1 MVTRM
6 STDDNSTEGNTS
18 DSMRKATENLD
29 HEAGGAPSSEYLD
42 KVDPDDF
49 GRNDET
55 GEDEYRD
62 EDDASTIDNASANG
76 STSTDR

>member
-1 MVTRM
+1 M

-18 DSMRKATENLD
+18 DSMRKAAENLD

-49 GRNDET
+49 GRNDEN
-55 GEDEYRD
+55 GEDEGRD
-62 EDDASTIDNASANG
+62 EDAACEDDVSTIDSP
-76 STSTDR
+76 STDR

>member
-1 MVTRM
+1 M

-49 GRNDET
+49 GRKDET
-55 GEDEYRD
+55 GEDQSRD
-62 EDDASTIDNASANG
+62 EDDASTIDSP
-76 STSTDR
+76 STDR

>member
-1 MVTRM
+1 M

-18 DSMRKATENLD
+18 DSMRKAAENLD

-49 GRNDET
+49 GRNDEN
-55 GEDEYRD
+55 GEAEDRD
-62 EDDASTIDNASANG
+62 EDAASTNDSP
-76 STSTDR
+76 STDR

>member
-1 MVTRM
+1 M

-18 DSMRKATENLD
+18 DSMRKAAENLD

-49 GRNDET
+49 GRKDET
-55 GEDEYRD
+55 GEDQSRSED
-62 EDDASTIDNASANG
+62 APSEDDASTIDSP
-76 STSTDR
+76 STDR

>member
-1 MVTRM
+1 M

-18 DSMRKATENLD
+18 DSMRKAAENLD

-49 GRNDET
+49 GRNEKTTEDQSRDE
-55 GEDEYRD
+55 DAPS
-62 EDDASTIDNASANG
+62 EDDASTIDSP
-76 STSTDR
+76 STDR

>member
-1 MVTRM
+1 M

-18 DSMRKATENLD
+18 DSMRKAAENLD

-49 GRNDET
+49 GRKDET
-55 GEDEYRD
+55 GEDEDRD
-62 EDDASTIDNASANG
+62 EDAPSKDDASTIDFPSP
-76 STSTDR
+76 DR

>member
-1 MVTRM
+1 M

-18 DSMRKATENLD
+18 DSMRKAAENLD

-49 GRNDET
+49 GRNDEN
-55 GEDEYRD
+55 GEDEDRD
-62 EDDASTIDNASANG
+62 EDAASTNDSP
-76 STSTDR
+76 STDR

>member
-1 MVTRM
+1 M

-18 DSMRKATENLD
+18 DSMRKAAENLD

-49 GRNDET
+49 GRKDET
-55 GEDEYRD
+55 GEDQSRD
-62 EDDASTIDNASANG
+62 EDDASTIDSP
-76 STSTDR
+76 STDS